1 MEVANEQSEA
11 LIEAGVAKAGRQV
24 QEVKVVEDEAELP
37 QGDFLEELGFEVL
50 KEIATTEGIE
60 IAQLESIDALREAIR
75 AKRAESLDLAHS
87 DRERPTGRFSIAL
100 YHRERLGI
108 SGSFQ

>member
-1 MEVANEQSEA
+1 LEVANEQSEA

-60 IAQLESIDALREAIR
+60 IAQL
-75 AKRAESLDLAHS
+75 
-87 DRERPTGRFSIAL
+87 
-100 YHRERLGI
+100 
-108 SGSFQ
+108 